1 MQISI
6 TVYLR
11 WHNFK
16 LYIGLNLYEIL
27 DNLVRIWDLGHI
39 ECLGSDTKKERENFC
54 QIPDISKKIE
64 DISIGESEKV
74 AKDAQDVASKWINS
88 RKV

>member
-1 MQISI
+1 M
-6 TVYLR
+6 
-11 WHNFK
+11 
-16 LYIGLNLYEIL
+16 YIGLNFSEIL

-64 DISIGESEKV
+64 DRSIGKS
-74 AKDAQDVASKWINS
+74 
-88 RKV
+88 